1 MKALCIFSGGL
12 DSLLASELL
21 RVQGIDVLALF
32 FETPFFDARKAREH
46 AGQIH
51 LPLRIVDITKP
62 HLDVVKHPA
71 HGYGENLNPCIDC
84 HILMIRKAGD
94 LLEEEGASFIATGE
108 VLGQRPMSQNRKA
121 LGIVEKESGYSGLV
135 LRPLSAKRLPPS
147 LPEEQGWVNRE
158 ALKGFSGRS
167 RKPQMALA
175 KELGIQDYPSPAGGC
190 LLTDRT
196 FTVRLKDLLAADPNP
211 ESRDIDRLKIG
222 RHFRIG
228 RKTKVIVGRNKR
240 ENQVLQSLA
249 DGEEDTLLHTVD
261 VPGPT
266 ALLCGEPGED
276 KAATAAAIV
285 AAYSDAKAGNPVRI
299 RLQGPTGERILTPS
313 LRDKGEFRHLMV

>member
-1 MKALCIFSGGL
+1 MKALSVFSGGL

-32 FETPFFDARKAREH
+32 FQTPFFDAHKARQYAE
-46 AGQIH
+46 QIR
-51 LPLRIVDITKP
+51 LPLRVVDITES
-62 HLDVVKHPA
+62 HLEVVKHPA
-71 HGYGENLNPCIDC
+71 HGYGENMNPCIDC
-84 HILMIRKAGD
+84 HTLMIRTAGD

-121 LGIVEKESGYSGLV
+121 LSIVERECGYAGLV
-135 LRPLSAKRLPPS
+135 LRPLSAKRLPPT
-147 LPEEQGWVNRE
+147 LAEEKGWVNRE
-158 ALKGFSGRS
+158 ELKGFSGRS

-175 KELGIQDYPSPAGGC
+175 RELGIRDYPSPAGGC

-196 FTVRLKDLLAADPNP
+196 FTVRLKDLLASDPNP
-211 ESRDIDRLKIG
+211 EIRDIDRLKVG

-228 RKTKVIVGRNKR
+228 RNIKVIVGRNKR
-240 ENQVLQSLA
+240 ENQVIQSLA
-249 DGEEDTLLHTVD
+249 SEADTILQTVN

-266 ALLCGEPGED
+266 ALLCGDAQEENGER
-276 KAATAAAIV
+276 AAAIV
-285 AAYSDAKAGNPVRI
+285 AAYSDAKTGDPAEI
-299 RLQGPTGERILTPS
+299 RLQGPKGERVLTPP

>member
-1 MKALCIFSGGL
+1 MKALSVFSGGL

-32 FETPFFDARKAREH
+32 FQTPFFDARIARQH
-46 AGQIH
+46 AEQLR
-51 LPLRIVDITKP
+51 LPLRVVDITGP
-62 HLDVVKHPA
+62 HLEVVKDPA

-84 HILMIRKAGD
+84 HILMIRTAGD

-121 LGIVEKESGYSGLV
+121 LSIVERGSGYAGLV
-135 LRPLSAKRLPPS
+135 LRPLSAKRLPLT
-147 LPEEQGWVNRE
+147 LPEEKGWVNRE

-175 KELGIQDYPSPAGGC
+175 RELGIRDYPSPAGGC

-211 ESRDIDRLKIG
+211 ETRDIDRLKVG

-240 ENQVLQSLA
+240 ENQAIQALA
-249 DGEEDTLLHTVD
+249 AGTDTLLQTVN

-266 ALLCGEPGED
+266 ALLCGEAQEKHAD
-276 KAATAAAIV
+276 TAATIV
-285 AAYSDAKAGNPVRI
+285 AAYSDARAGNPAEI
-299 RLQGPTGERILTPS
+299 RLRGPNGERILTPR
-313 LRDKGEFRHLMV
+313 LRDKGEFRPLML